1 MELIYKTR
9 ANSSPMGKPRVY
21 FFAHPDDFEAY
32 FEKIC
37 DEILEISNCAVWY
50 KKDPASLDFL
60 SAEFP
65 DAELTLGGMQ
75 LVVIPVTRRFLTD
88 EKILCSKEFRFFFE
102 KHVPV
107 LPIVEEPDIADLYQA
122 VFKNMQYLSKFE
134 IEVNSIPYAKKM
146 ENFLS
151 LVLLKD
157 ETAEKIR
164 AEFDTHVFV
173 SYRKIDRKYA
183 NDFMRLLHS
192 REEYEDVGIWY
203 DEFLTPGENFNDEI
217 AGAINRCNV
226 FSLVITPN
234 IVDGNNYV
242 VATEYPLAVEN
253 GKAIFAAE
261 FVDTDKKLI
270 EEKFCGIT
278 DPVSARD
285 AAAFDNAFGSV
296 LGSLEKNERNDSA
309 EHKFLIALAYLTG
322 TEVEVNVEKALSI
335 LGVCAEKNYL
345 PAMEKLVDIYHR
357 GHGVAVDYEKAI
369 AMQKRIVALNKA
381 ALSEKKAEV
390 VSVASSLY
398 TLANLYLDLY
408 DFAAAAA
415 IFDEALAILDGKGE
429 ENLTA
434 RDLYY
439 YKLCYNQAALAYK
452 GKNEPVAAA
461 KYYLAGIELMKRHDS
476 SENEVKEYLA
486 EFYNNLG
493 AHLVGL
499 GDYEYGLKYF
509 EEAMSVLCEKF
520 DNSKNKDGAF
530 GLIVAYSNLGATAE
544 MQGEESIGY
553 YERAAK
559 LSDEYLMD
567 RKETDCYRIASV
579 VYTRAGIRYTD
590 LRDFEKAEKMLGKGL
605 YCLNKILENSRALE
619 DLKDKANCYRFFANL
634 RISEG
639 RIEEA
644 RAYLVEAEKTAESA
658 MSVADTPQCRRL
670 LCSLYSLSGLLS
682 QVVTKGEPLTS
693 EMTDETREYYFKA
706 IDALDPLVQAHFKK
720 VSAGAPEERDVFTKD
735 MVDDIESVASCWE
748 ALSRLDNVRVPTQ
761 RAELLYR
768 WLTMICPDNEEYAE
782 KRAELSAR
790 LEKMDV

>member
-107 LPIVEEPDIADLYQA
+107 LPIVEEPDVADLYQA

-234 IVDGNNYV
+234 IDDGNNYV

-253 GKAIFAAE
+253 GKVIFAAE

-270 EEKFCGIT
+270 EEKFRGIT

-285 AAAFDNAFGSV
+285 AAAFDTAFASV
-296 LGSLEKNERNDSA
+296 LGSLEKNETNDSA

-357 GHGVAVDYEKAI
+357 GHGVAVEYEKAI
-369 AMQKRIVALNKA
+369 AMQKRIVALNKS

-390 VSVASSLY
+390 VSVS
-398 TLANLYLDLY
+398 
-408 DFAAAAA
+408 
-415 IFDEALAILDGKGE
+415 
-429 ENLTA
+429 
-434 RDLYY
+434 
-439 YKLCYNQAALAYK
+439 
-452 GKNEPVAAA
+452 
-461 KYYLAGIELMKRHDS
+461 
-476 SENEVKEYLA
+476 
-486 EFYNNLG
+486 
-493 AHLVGL
+493 
-499 GDYEYGLKYF
+499 
-509 EEAMSVLCEKF
+509 
-520 DNSKNKDGAF
+520 
-530 GLIVAYSNLGATAE
+530 
-544 MQGEESIGY
+544 
-553 YERAAK
+553 
-559 LSDEYLMD
+559 
-567 RKETDCYRIASV
+567 
-579 VYTRAGIRYTD
+579 
-590 LRDFEKAEKMLGKGL
+590 
-605 YCLNKILENSRALE
+605 
-619 DLKDKANCYRFFANL
+619 
-634 RISEG
+634 
-639 RIEEA
+639 
-644 RAYLVEAEKTAESA
+644 
-658 MSVADTPQCRRL
+658 
-670 LCSLYSLSGLLS
+670 
-682 QVVTKGEPLTS
+682 
-693 EMTDETREYYFKA
+693 
-706 IDALDPLVQAHFKK
+706 
-720 VSAGAPEERDVFTKD
+720 
-735 MVDDIESVASCWE
+735 
-748 ALSRLDNVRVPTQ
+748 
-761 RAELLYR
+761 
-768 WLTMICPDNEEYAE
+768 
-782 KRAELSAR
+782 
-790 LEKMDV
+790 